1 MRVLGLFVAVGFV
14 ARAVSQPVRAW
25 RASRR
30 VHRLA
35 VEGEAQLA
43 LGSCASDLMIARD
56 NLRAVAPNSP
66 MVAVLDDRI
75 RHLRHT
81 PSNARPLLAERTT
94 PFPCL

>member
-1 MRVLGLFVAVGFV
+1 MRVTGLIVGLGFV
-14 ARAVSQPVRAW
+14 ARALSQPVRAW
-25 RASRR
+25 RVSRR
-30 VHRLA
+30 VRRLA

-75 RHLRHT
+75 RHLLHT
-81 PSNARPLLAERTT
+81 PSNPRPFAERTT

>member
-1 MRVLGLFVAVGFV
+1 MRAIGLIVGVGFV

-43 LGSCASDLMIARD
+43 LGSCASDLIIARD

-66 MVAVLDDRI
+66 LVAGLDDRI
-75 RHLRHT
+75 RHLLHT
-81 PSNARPLLAERTT
+81 PNARPSGERNT

>member
-1 MRVLGLFVAVGFV
+1 MRVTALIIGCGFA

-30 VHRLA
+30 VRRLG
-35 VEGEAQLA
+35 VEAEAQLA
-43 LGSCASDLMIARD
+43 LASCASDLMIARD

-66 MVAVLDDRI
+66 VIAVLDDRI
-75 RHLRHT
+75 RHILHT
-81 PSNARPLLAERTT
+81 PSNPRPLADRTT

>member
-1 MRVLGLFVAVGFV
+1 MRVIGLFVSLGFV
-14 ARAVSQPVRAW
+14 ARAISQPVRAW

-66 MVAVLDDRI
+66 MVTALDDRI
-75 RHLRHT
+75 RHLLHT
-81 PSNARPLLAERTT
+81 PSNPRPLAERTT

>member
-1 MRVLGLFVAVGFV
+1 MRVTGLIVGLGFV
-14 ARAVSQPVRAW
+14 ARALSQPVRAW
-25 RASRR
+25 RVARR
-30 VHRLA
+30 VRSLA

-66 MVAVLDDRI
+66 VVAVLDDRI
-75 RHLRHT
+75 RHLLHT
-81 PSNARPLLAERTT
+81 PSYPRPVAERTT

>member
-1 MRVLGLFVAVGFV
+1 MRVIGLVVGLGFV

-30 VHRLA
+30 AHRLA
-35 VEGEAQLA
+35 VEGEVQLA
-43 LGSCASDLMIARD
+43 LGSCSSDLMIARD

-66 MVAVLDDRI
+66 LVTVLDDRI
-75 RHLRHT
+75 RHLLYR
-81 PSNARPLLAERTT
+81 PSNPRRLAERTT

>member
-1 MRVLGLFVAVGFV
+1 MRVTGLIVGLGFV
-14 ARAVSQPVRAW
+14 ARAISQPVRAW
-25 RASRR
+25 RVSRR
-30 VHRLA
+30 VRRLA

-75 RHLRHT
+75 RHLLHT
-81 PSNARPLLAERTT
+81 PSNPRPSGERIT
-94 PFPCL
+94 PFPCV